1 MSAAG
6 HNPAGVG
13 TGSEQQPLRAAVHV
27 DPADPERLWLTGD
40 VDLHAVEAAG
50 TGLWEALRGVRVVEA
65 GGVTFMDS
73 TGLRCLTAAMGG
85 ARLAGVRLTVVDP
98 PPQVRHVLR
107 VSGVEALVDVVED
120 GGPAPG

>member
-6 HNPAGVG
+6 QDAAGTG
-13 TGSEQQPLRAAVHV
+13 TGSVQGPPREGVHV
-27 DPADPERLWLTGD
+27 DPADPGRLWLGGD

-50 TGLWEALRGVRVVEA
+50 PGLWDALRDVRVVEA
-65 GGVTFMDS
+65 GEVTFMDS

-85 ARLAGVRLTVVDP
+85 ARAAGVRLTVVDP

-120 GGPAPG
+120 GAPAPG